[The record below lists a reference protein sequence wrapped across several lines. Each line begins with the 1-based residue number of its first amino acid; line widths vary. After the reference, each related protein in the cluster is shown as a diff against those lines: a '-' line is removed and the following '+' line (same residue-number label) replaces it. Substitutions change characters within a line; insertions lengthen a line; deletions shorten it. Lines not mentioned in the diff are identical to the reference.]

1 MDRETEAIMASKKPT
16 ARKTTKSTLKQKL
29 VAMEKALEKGAADLG
44 RRVKKE
50 MPAVKAR
57 VAKAGKRVSQTAV
70 AVEEE
75 LKNDPSERKNL
86 ASSSPEKAQELLKKL
101 KAWRADVDAQMMTPN
116 PKYDP
121 TKAKGKKGGRKK
133 RKKK

>member
-75 LKNDPSERKNL
+75 LKNDVAAQACRQEDSGQARRDQ
-86 ASSSPEKAQELLKKL
+86 EKSG
-101 KAWRADVDAQMMTPN
+101 
-116 PKYDP
+116 
-121 TKAKGKKGGRKK
+121 AKEKGGEQE
-133 RKKK
+133 